1 MCIGLPRWL
10 SGKESACQAGD
21 AGWIPGLER
30 FPWRRKW
37 QPILVFF
44 LPWKPHG
51 QRSLAGYSPWGHQ
64 RVGHD
69 LVTKRQQQIHVCECR
84 KNTPVSAGRLCD
96 GCGYVVYSVSRVLF
110 AAHLCVHWAL
120 HKKCVVWFLAS
131 RDLQSRKDSFV
142 CVWIGGICN
151 VVKEKW
157 PGIRGGIR
165 DEVYLD
171 LGMEDE
177 KGWEYWSVSQWA
189 SM

>member
-1 MCIGLPRWL
+1 MKPDIEPTSVIRVFVYMCIGLPWWL

-21 AGWIPGLER
+21 AGWIPGLGR

-64 RVGHD
+64 RVRHD

-96 GCGYVVYSVSRVLF
+96 GVVMLCTVFPESSSLHISVFTGHCTRNAWSDSSPLGTCSLGRTHSSVSELE
-110 AAHLCVHWAL
+110 A
-120 HKKCVVWFLAS
+120 
-131 RDLQSRKDSFV
+131 FV
-142 CVWIGGICN
+142 M
-151 VVKEKW
+151 
-157 PGIRGGIR
+157 
-165 DEVYLD
+165 L
-171 LGMEDE
+171 
-177 KGWEYWSVSQWA
+177 
-189 SM
+189 